1 MKKNKKSNAKMIF
14 NHLCEQ
20 LHNLAENKIDVDE
33 AKAHASLAKQAN
45 NLLKYEL
52 DRAVAIAK
60 YGEELEIRTIEE

>member
-1 MKKNKKSNAKMIF
+1 MRKAKSNAKMIF

-20 LHNLAENKIDVDE
+20 LQNLSDNKIDVDE

-60 YGEELEIRTIEE
+60 YGDDLDIRTIEE